1 VETIRRLVGKCFC
14 LAVKEDISKAFSGQ
28 NYGVGCKGGVEVV
41 AHSLRDALNEHKGS
55 RLGLLKI
62 DFKNAFNMVSRG
74 HFMKMASEMFPA
86 MSAWT
91 QWCYGSP
98 TMLLYDHEHKIMSE
112 SGVQQGDPLGP
123 LYFCCGLNPL
133 VNEIKA
139 LSPMYNK
146 WYMDDGGIIV
156 DVDLLKKVW
165 KILLDRGPELG
176 LHLNP
181 SKCEWSWLDPE
192 RSDPCPIDGVAFVK
206 HSEIQ
211 MLGVPLGCDE
221 FVSNFVEKK
230 LLGRLQSTVDKLVDF
245 EDSQASS
252 YLLRVSYSIVR
263 AVHFMRT
270 TPLHLWKDQAKKFDQ
285 MIRKAIEGILGFPMN
300 DVTFIQVCLTPKLG
314 GLGLRRVTEHA
325 DMAYHASWHESMKT
339 AKEVWVAPPGMSEE
353 HTPQSVASFDF
364 DEKRHALLVSKA
376 PNEREAQR
384 LRRCAQPHANGFITA
399 VPSEEDGRDTLLK
412 PRVFRTAVAYR
423 LGLPVLDKDIPCP
436 LCKQTINIYGDH
448 ATCCTRNGDI
458 IIRHNTLR
466 NLIDNFA
473 SDGLLSP
480 ELEKQGILG
489 NTTGRRPGDVTLHRW
504 DAGGALAIDVAITS
518 ALGKS
523 AIGRESPCEEY
534 ALTQKHGKY
543 DKSFAETNYS
553 FCAMVWETL
562 GALNSEGEEVLR
574 QIFRFAAKQ
583 LGCEFSSYCGRAWA
597 RISCCL
603 QRSVGQAILNR
614 IDGREFRDP
623 LVRAEPDTF
632 LTPIP
637 LCSPSATRPFS
648 AQANSAPEGQASVS
662 LCHLLC
668 EEKGDGTG
676 ESTRGQSEST
686 RGQGESEGSGGTTT
700 IEVDESEESV
710 RKRGASGEEKGRDEA
725 KTRASEHVT
734 TRGEGSKMHAYTHPL
749 LSVFVCCVEERRSMR
764 LTRQH
769 DMHTPNTTMV
779 CGRGVARNTVKGSAN
794 STLHTSHA

>member
-1 VETIRRLVGKCFC
+1 
-14 LAVKEDISKAFSGQ
+14 
-28 NYGVGCKGGVEVV
+28 
-41 AHSLRDALNEHKGS
+41 
-55 RLGLLKI
+55 
-62 DFKNAFNMVSRG
+62 
-74 HFMKMASEMFPA
+74 
-86 MSAWT
+86 
-91 QWCYGSP
+91 
-98 TMLLYDHEHKIMSE
+98 
-112 SGVQQGDPLGP
+112 
-123 LYFCCGLNPL
+123 
-133 VNEIKA
+133 
-139 LSPMYNK
+139 
-146 WYMDDGGIIV
+146 
-156 DVDLLKKVW
+156 
-165 KILLDRGPELG
+165 
-176 LHLNP
+176 
-181 SKCEWSWLDPE
+181 
-192 RSDPCPIDGVAFVK
+192 
-206 HSEIQ
+206 
-211 MLGVPLGCDE
+211 
-221 FVSNFVEKK
+221 
-230 LLGRLQSTVDKLVDF
+230 
-245 EDSQASS
+245 
-252 YLLRVSYSIVR
+252 
-263 AVHFMRT
+263 
-270 TPLHLWKDQAKKFDQ
+270 
-285 MIRKAIEGILGFPMN
+285 
-300 DVTFIQVCLTPKLG
+300 
-314 GLGLRRVTEHA
+314 
-325 DMAYHASWHESMKT
+325 
-339 AKEVWVAPPGMSEE
+339 
-353 HTPQSVASFDF
+353 
-364 DEKRHALLVSKA
+364 
-376 PNEREAQR
+376 
-384 LRRCAQPHANGFITA
+384 
-399 VPSEEDGRDTLLK
+399 
-412 PRVFRTAVAYR
+412 
-423 LGLPVLDKDIPCP
+423 VLDKEIPCP

-480 ELEKQGILG
+480 ELEKLGILG

-518 ALGKS
+518 ALSKS
-523 AIGRESPCEEY
+523 AIRRENPCEEY

-553 FCAMVWETL
+553 FCAMIWETL

-574 QIFRFAAKQ
+574 QILRFAAKQ
-583 LGCEFSSYCGRAWA
+583 LGVEFSSYCGRAWA

-662 LCHLLC
+662 LCHFLC

-710 RKRGASGEEKGRDEA
+710 RKRGPSGEEKGRDEA
-725 KTRASEHVT
+725 KTRASEQVI
-734 TRGEGSKMHAYTHPL
+734 TRGEGSKMHAHTHPL
-749 LSVFVCCVEERRSMR
+749 LSVSVCGVEERRSMR

-794 STLHTSHA
+794 STHHTSHA